1 MSALPD
7 PAQLRH
13 NLFCALPKMRII
25 EQGRK
30 TGSQLTQ
37 IFARLVP
44 TELGGRILRYQDEIV
59 VSSPA
64 DPQLTHSRFARALR
78 PRPRYRRVTAR

>member
-1 MSALPD
+1 MPLKIHALMQNANNQNAVWRRNVEYHMSALPD

-13 NLFCALPKMRII
+13 NLFCALPKMGII

-30 TGSQLTQ
+30 TGFQLAQ

-44 TELGGRILRYQDEIV
+44 TELGGGIL
-59 VSSPA
+59 
-64 DPQLTHSRFARALR
+64 
-78 PRPRYRRVTAR
+78 